1 MTAQSTAKPPVQ
13 FSATDFN
20 EGLQFFLTN
29 VRMHL
34 GTAVEMVTD
43 EAHRS
48 VEFDTRCLA
57 LINEIARETLHLLD
71 VSDDRIPK

>member
-1 MTAQSTAKPPVQ
+1 MTTQATAKKPVQ
-13 FSATDFN
+13 FSTTEFN
-20 EGLQFFLTN
+20 EGLQFFLMN

-48 VEFDTRCLA
+48 VEVDERCLT
-57 LINEIARETLHLLD
+57 LISEIARETLHLLD
-71 VSDDRIPK
+71 VSGDRIPK